1 MKVLNFGSLNLDYVY
16 SVDHMVAPGETLAS
30 SGMNIFC
37 GGKGLNQSIAL
48 AKAGVDVYHAGM
60 IGEEGDILLK
70 ACKEGGVNADYIKSI
85 PGKSGHTIIQ
95 VDKNGQ
101 NCILLYGGA
110 NRSIT
115 KEYVDEVLAHF
126 EKGDILLL
134 QNEINMLDYIIDQA
148 YEKKMKIVMNPSP
161 FDDKLSTC
169 DLSKVYLFL
178 VNEIEGEQI
187 TGCKDKDQI
196 LDAMAAK
203 FPNARFVLTLGSD
216 GAVYYDGKEKVFQ
229 DIFKVKAVDTTA
241 AGDTFTGYF
250 IAAVIEGRSIQEA
263 LRMAAKAS
271 SIAVSRPGATP
282 SIPRADEVKKDLGM
296 L

>member
-1 MKVLNFGSLNLDYVY
+1 ML
-16 SVDHMVAPGETLAS
+16 
-30 SGMNIFC
+30 I
-37 GGKGLNQSIAL
+37 
-48 AKAGVDVYHAGM
+48 
-60 IGEEGDILLK
+60 
-70 ACKEGGVNADYIKSI
+70 
-85 PGKSGHTIIQ
+85 
-95 VDKNGQ
+95 
-101 NCILLYGGA
+101 
-110 NRSIT
+110 
-115 KEYVDEVLAHF
+115 
-126 EKGDILLL
+126 L
-134 QNEINMLDYIIDQA
+134 QNGLDYIIDQA

-203 FPNARFVLTLGSD
+203 FPNTLGSD

-282 SIPRADEVKKDLGM
+282 SIPRADEVKKELGM